1 DLKFFD
7 DERLDMIIVGTDEK
21 GEEICHLTEL
31 NYTNLNFLSI
41 PGPQSV
47 ESMGISEC
55 LNAVDQVLD
64 KMKNDNFT
72 PFFVLRSQHLRIIPS
87 QLTVNGVRDLVCV
100 LNEDRKRIIMFDTND
115 KEEIEDEKN
124 GDNEETNESSEMMEE

>member
-31 NYTNLNFLSI
+31 NYTNLNFLPI

-55 LNAVDQVLD
+55 LSAVDQVLD

-87 QLTVNGVRDLVCV
+87 QLTVNGARDL
-100 LNEDRKRIIMFDTND
+100 NSSTR
-115 KEEIEDEKN
+115 DEMSVH
-124 GDNEETNESSEMMEE
+124 DNQNLFHAMVR